1 MTRWIGRI
9 AAVLFLGGVAG
20 HGALAAA
27 PGPTGQWVV
36 EDGKAAV
43 DLEPCGDKLC
53 GKIAWLKIPLNDQ
66 GKPKTDIHDGD
77 SALQTRPLCGLLM
90 LWDFTLNEDGRAAK
104 SMTLSMGMFIAVP
117 CIYRTMGDCGFADIL
132 EFRYLENRRFGRGRL
147 QRCRIVEF
155 GSACMMILA
164 RNAKRRDL
172 LF

>member
-90 LWDFTLNEDGRAAK
+90 LWDFTLNEDGFWSGGK
-104 SMTLSMGMFIAVP
+104 
-117 CIYRTMGDCGFADIL
+117 IYDAEHGDVYSSTMHIQDD
-132 EFRYLENRRFGRGRL
+132 GRL
-147 QRCRIVEF
+147 RVRGYIGISLF
-155 GSACMMILA
+155 GKSQIWTRPVATLPHC
-164 RNAKRRDL
+164 
-172 LF
+172 